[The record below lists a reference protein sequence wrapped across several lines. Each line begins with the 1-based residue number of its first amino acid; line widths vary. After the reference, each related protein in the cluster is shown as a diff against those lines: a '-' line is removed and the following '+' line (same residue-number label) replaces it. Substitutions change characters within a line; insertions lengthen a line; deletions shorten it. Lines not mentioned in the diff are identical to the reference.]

1 MINHVSFQGRF
12 IGTPELKRTSSDVPY
27 SRFSLAWSEKYSDS
41 ESTCFLR
48 CVAYRNNAEFVS
60 KYFKKGDMILV
71 EGKLIT
77 SKYEEQN
84 GNKKSSTNLV
94 VDKAHFCGANTK
106 KHEDIPDGLD
116 GLDDDVLP
124 F

>member
-12 IGTPELKRTSSDVPY
+12 IETPELKHTSNDLPY
-27 SRFSLAWSEKYSDS
+27 SRFSLAWSEKYSEN

-48 CVAYRNNAEFVS
+48 CVAYKKNAEFVT

-84 GNKKSSTNLV
+84 GNKKSSTNLI
-94 VDKAHFCGANTK
+94 VDKAHFCGSNSK
-106 KHEDIPDGLD
+106 KNEDTSGGFEDED
-116 GLDDDVLP
+116 EVLP
-124 F
+124 FD